1 MNDHLSC
8 PLSQDD
14 GDEAARE
21 EKELGVRVEQLQ
33 AELASKV
40 EEVGALKKSLAE
52 HERSRREISEMQE
65 EWQNKIGDIDRL
77 QQDLQAKTQA
87 VEVSHPP
94 PPHVHL

>member
-8 PLSQDD
+8 PPSQDD

-21 EKELGVRVEQLQ
+21 EKEMGVRVEQLQ

-87 VEVSHPP
+87 VEVSHRL
-94 PPHVHL
+94 HVGHL